1 MRFHE
6 RMPIWGSAVAGTV
19 VLLAACGGSSGAAGS
34 IVIGATLP
42 LTGALAPFGAQLK
55 GAYELAVQDVN
66 AQGGLSVGG
75 SKHHVKLVELDDQSN
90 PNLVS
95 QQTRDLAQRYGAV
108 AEFGPATPPLVI
120 PAFNAAD
127 QVRVPDIAQCPLH
140 ACLSGQPN
148 GWKYGWFLTF
158 DETQQAPLEYQAANL
173 ISSNKR
179 VALFTDTEEDGIT
192 MGNLW
197 INEAPEYGY
206 TIAYHASFPV
216 GTTDFSNQI
225 AQAKAANAEILIA
238 QMLPPDGQTLWKQMK
253 ALGFHPKYAAC
264 EKCANSFAW
273 RQGLGPIAEGTEA
286 ISWWTPQMGYP
297 GSQRFYDHFVS
308 MTGGLTSDLAIM
320 SSVYTQAMIM
330 LDAISAAGSTD
341 ASAVN
346 AALARTNKTYLA
358 GPVKFNNR
366 HASIFKVYM
375 TQWQGANMVPI
386 YPTNIA
392 GAGRIESPVPGLA

>member
-127 QVRVPDIAQCPLH
+127 QVRVPDIAQCPPP
-140 ACLSGQPN
+140 CLPEWSAQR
-148 GWKYGWFLTF
+148 
-158 DETQQAPLEYQAANL
+158 LEVRL
-173 ISSNKR
+173 
-179 VALFTDTEEDGIT
+179 V
-192 MGNLW
+192 
-197 INEAPEYGY
+197 
-206 TIAYHASFPV
+206 
-216 GTTDFSNQI
+216 
-225 AQAKAANAEILIA
+225 
-238 QMLPPDGQTLWKQMK
+238 PDL
-253 ALGFHPKYAAC
+253 
-264 EKCANSFAW
+264 
-273 RQGLGPIAEGTEA
+273 R
-286 ISWWTPQMGYP
+286 
-297 GSQRFYDHFVS
+297 
-308 MTGGLTSDLAIM
+308 
-320 SSVYTQAMIM
+320 
-330 LDAISAAGSTD
+330 
-341 ASAVN
+341 
-346 AALARTNKTYLA
+346 
-358 GPVKFNNR
+358 
-366 HASIFKVYM
+366 
-375 TQWQGANMVPI
+375 
-386 YPTNIA
+386 
-392 GAGRIESPVPGLA
+392 